1 MKKLK
6 FIVSVLFFAFILVGC
21 SSKNEQPV
29 EVKQALPAPDIVF
42 LVHGEG
48 IAPKNTISPAQAI
61 ALAKRAAVADGYRQ
75 LGEKLYGVKVNST
88 ETVRDAVLRNSTI
101 VLHVDALIRN
111 AQIVDTEFKDGLYVA
126 TMELRIP
133 RSRWQS
139 IFF

>member
-1 MKKLK
+1 MKKIK
-6 FIVSVLFFAFILVGC
+6 FIVSVLFVTFFIIGC
-21 SSKNEQPV
+21 SSKNEPVV
-29 EVKQALPAPDIVF
+29 EVKQPLPAPDIVF

-48 IAPKNTISPAQAI
+48 IAPKNTISPAQAV
-61 ALAKRAAVADGYRQ
+61 ALAKRAAIADGYRQ

-88 ETVRDAVLRNSTI
+88 ETVKDAVLRNSTI
-101 VLHVDALIRN
+101 VLHVNALIRN
-111 AQIVDTEFKDGLYVA
+111 AEIVDTELKDGLYVA